1 MPTTTIQKPIEGSWI
16 ACHECD
22 LLLNITELA
31 PKQKAN
37 CPRCQLT
44 LTVNRQNICDKILA
58 YAIASLIFLVITF
71 SLPFITLDAQGQERT
86 ITLLRTI
93 SVLFELQYWLLSALI
108 MFFVLIA
115 PLTFLLGIIIV
126 TISIKKDSAAF
137 TQHNMLRALTS
148 LTPWS
153 MVEIF
158 VVGLLVSLIKII
170 SLADIS
176 LDLGFFSFVLF
187 SICLTSTFL
196 HVDKV
201 QLWRLVKA
209 DAN

>member
-1 MPTTTIQKPIEGSWI
+1 MPTIIKDSIEESWI

-31 PKQKAN
+31 PKQKAS
-37 CPRCQLT
+37 CPRCQFT

-71 SLPFITLDAQGQERT
+71 GFPFITLDTQGQERT
-86 ITLLRTI
+86 ITLLQTI

-108 MFFVLIA
+108 TFFVLIA
-115 PLTFLLGIIIV
+115 PLTFLLGIISV
-126 TISIKKDSAAF
+126 TLSIKKDATF
-137 TQHNMLRALTS
+137 TQHSMLRALTS
-148 LTPWS
+148 LAPWS

-158 VVGLLVSLIKII
+158 VIGLLVSLIKII
-170 SLADIS
+170 SLADIT
-176 LDLGFFSFVLF
+176 LDLAFFSFVLF

-201 QLWRLVKA
+201 QLWRLVK
-209 DAN
+209 DNEL